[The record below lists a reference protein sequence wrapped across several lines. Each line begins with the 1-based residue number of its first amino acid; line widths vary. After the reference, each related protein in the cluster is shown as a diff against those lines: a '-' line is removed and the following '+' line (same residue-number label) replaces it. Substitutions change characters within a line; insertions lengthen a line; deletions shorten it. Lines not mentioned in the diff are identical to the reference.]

1 MNINIWRL
9 DGFSVNVDPN
19 GAFRSIETQHIH
31 EMCGI
36 IPTFFAKAVMNSDDD
51 FDEVIEGMDQEYGF
65 GGFQHPFGGTIK
77 NHKYISSYEED
88 EDLDALLVM
97 NYRTEDHATDI
108 LPSFKMYQFQYGI
121 VAVEDV
127 PSGKTK
133 IARFD

>member
-1 MNINIWRL
+1 MME
-9 DGFSVNVDPN
+9 GFSKVIDPN
-19 GAFRSIETQHIH
+19 DAFGHLDKKHLI

-36 IPTFFAKAVMNSDDD
+36 VPNFFIKSVMNSDDD
-51 FDEVIEGMDQEYGF
+51 FENIIEGMDQEYGF

-108 LPSFKMYQFQYGI
+108 LPSFKMYQFEYGI

>member
-1 MNINIWRL
+1 MGYINIWGL

-19 GAFRSIETQHIH
+19 GAFKGIETQHIH

-65 GGFQHPFGGTIK
+65 GGFGSFPFEGKVKG
-77 NHKYISSYEED
+77 NKYISPDKGDS
-88 EDLDALLVM
+88 DLDALTVSL
-97 NYRTEDHATDI
+97 YQTEDKEDK
-108 LPSFKMYQFQYGI
+108 FKLYQFEYGI
-121 VAVEDV
+121 VALEDI

>member
-1 MNINIWRL
+1 MME
-9 DGFSVNVDPN
+9 GFSKVIDPN
-19 GAFRSIETQHIH
+19 DAFGHLDKKHLI

-36 IPTFFAKAVMNSDDD
+36 VPNFFIKSVMNSDDD
-51 FDEVIEGMDQEYGF
+51 FDNIIEGMDQEYGF

>member
-1 MNINIWRL
+1 MGYINIWGL

-19 GAFRSIETQHIH
+19 GAFKGIETQHIH

-65 GGFQHPFGGTIK
+65 GGFGSFPFEGKVKG
-77 NHKYISSYEED
+77 NKYISPDKED
-88 EDLDALLVM
+88 RDLDALTVSL
-97 NYRTEDHATDI
+97 YQTEDKEDK
-108 LPSFKMYQFQYGI
+108 FKLYQFEYGI
-121 VAVEDV
+121 VALEDI

>member
-19 GAFRSIETQHIH
+19 GAFRGIETQHIH

-51 FDEVIEGMDQEYGF
+51 FDEVIEGMDQEYGC
-65 GGFQHPFGGTIK
+65 GGFGAFPFNGKVEG
-77 NHKYISSYEED
+77 NKYISPDNSD
-88 EDLDALLVM
+88 TDSDLDALTVSR
-97 NYRTEDHATDI
+97 YRTEDGKDK
-108 LPSFKMYQFQYGI
+108 FKMYQFQYGI

>member
-1 MNINIWRL
+1 MME
-9 DGFSVNVDPN
+9 GFSKVIDPN
-19 GAFRSIETQHIH
+19 DAFGHLDKKHLI
-31 EMCGI
+31 EMCGVV
-36 IPTFFAKAVMNSDDD
+36 PNFFIKSVMNSDDD
-51 FDEVIEGMDQEYGF
+51 FDNIIEGMDQEYGF

>member
-1 MNINIWRL
+1 MME
-9 DGFSVNVDPN
+9 GFSKVIDPN
-19 GAFRSIETQHIH
+19 DAFGHLDKKHLI
-31 EMCGI
+31 EMCGVV
-36 IPTFFAKAVMNSDDD
+36 PNFFIKSVMNSDDD
-51 FDEVIEGMDQEYGF
+51 FDNIIEGMDQEYGF

-108 LPSFKMYQFQYGI
+108 LPSFKMYQFEYGI

>member
-1 MNINIWRL
+1 MNINIWSL

-19 GAFRSIETQHIH
+19 GAFKSIETQHIH

-36 IPTFFAKAVMNSDDD
+36 VPTFFAKAVMNSDDD

-65 GGFQHPFGGTIK
+65 GGFQYPFGGKIK
-77 NHKYISSYEED
+77 NDKYISPYKED
-88 EDLDALLVM
+88 KDLDALTVSL
-97 NYRTEDHATDI
+97 YRTEDGNEK
-108 LPSFKMYQFQYGI
+108 FKMYQFQYGI

>member
-1 MNINIWRL
+1 MGYINIWGL

-19 GAFRSIETQHIH
+19 GAFKGIETQHIH

-65 GGFQHPFGGTIK
+65 GGFGSFPFKGKVKG
-77 NHKYISSYEED
+77 NKYISPDKED
-88 EDLDALLVM
+88 RDLDALTVSL
-97 NYRTEDHATDI
+97 YQTEDKEDK
-108 LPSFKMYQFQYGI
+108 FKLYQFEYGI
-121 VAVEDV
+121 VALEDI

>member
-19 GAFRSIETQHIH
+19 GAFRSIETRHIH

-65 GGFQHPFGGTIK
+65 GGFGAFPFNGKVEG
-77 NHKYISSYEED
+77 NKYISPDNSD
-88 EDLDALLVM
+88 TDSDLDAITLSR
-97 NYRTEDHATDI
+97 YRTEDGKDK
-108 LPSFKMYQFQYGI
+108 FKMYQFQYGI

>member
-1 MNINIWRL
+1 MGYINIWGL

-19 GAFRSIETQHIH
+19 GAFKGIETQHIH

-65 GGFQHPFGGTIK
+65 GGFGAFPFNGKVEG
-77 NHKYISSYEED
+77 NKYISPDKGDS
-88 EDLDALLVM
+88 DLDALTVSL
-97 NYRTEDHATDI
+97 YQTEDKEDK
-108 LPSFKMYQFQYGI
+108 FKLYQFEYGI
-121 VAVEDV
+121 VALEDI

>member
-1 MNINIWRL
+1 MME
-9 DGFSVNVDPN
+9 GFSKVIDPN
-19 GAFRSIETQHIH
+19 DAFGHLDKKHLI
-31 EMCGI
+31 EMCGVV
-36 IPTFFAKAVMNSDDD
+36 PNFFIKSVMNSDDD
-51 FDEVIEGMDQEYGF
+51 FDNIIERMDQEYGF

-108 LPSFKMYQFQYGI
+108 LPSFKMYQFEYGI

>member
-1 MNINIWRL
+1 MM
-9 DGFSVNVDPN
+9 DGFSKVIDPN
-19 GAFRSIETQHIH
+19 DAFGHLDKKHLI

-36 IPTFFAKAVMNSDDD
+36 VPNFFIKSVMNSDDD
-51 FDEVIEGMDQEYGF
+51 FDNIIEGMDQEYGC

-108 LPSFKMYQFQYGI
+108 LPSFKMYQFVYGI
-121 VAVEDV
+121 VAVQDV
-127 PSGKTK
+127 PSCKTK

>member
-1 MNINIWRL
+1 MGYINIWGL

-19 GAFRSIETQHIH
+19 GAFKGIETQHIH

-65 GGFQHPFGGTIK
+65 GGFGSFPFEGKVKG
-77 NHKYISSYEED
+77 NKYISPDKED
-88 EDLDALLVM
+88 SDLDALTVSL
-97 NYRTEDHATDI
+97 YQTEDKEDK
-108 LPSFKMYQFQYGI
+108 FKLYQFEYGI
-121 VAVEDV
+121 VALEDI

>member
-1 MNINIWRL
+1 ME
-9 DGFSVNVDPN
+9 GFSKVIDPN
-19 GAFRSIETQHIH
+19 DAFGHLDKKHLI

-36 IPTFFAKAVMNSDDD
+36 VPNFFIKSVMNSDYD
-51 FDEVIEGMDQEYGF
+51 FDNIIEGMDQEYGF

-121 VAVEDV
+121 GGVEDV
-127 PSGKTK
+127 ESNKIK

>member
-1 MNINIWRL
+1 MME
-9 DGFSVNVDPN
+9 GFSKVIDPN
-19 GAFRSIETQHIH
+19 DAFGHLDKKHLI

-36 IPTFFAKAVMNSDDD
+36 VPNFFIKSVMNSDDD
-51 FDEVIEGMDQEYGF
+51 FDNIIEGMDQEYGF

-77 NHKYISSYEED
+77 NHKYISPHEED

-108 LPSFKMYQFQYGI
+108 IPSFKMYQFQYGI
-121 VAVEDV
+121 VGVEDV
-127 PSGKTK
+127 ENNKIK

>member
-19 GAFRSIETQHIH
+19 DAFRSIETQHIH

-65 GGFQHPFGGTIK
+65 GGFGAFPFNGKVEG
-77 NHKYISSYEED
+77 NKYISPDKGDS
-88 EDLDALLVM
+88 DLDALTVSL
-97 NYRTEDHATDI
+97 YRTEDGNEK
-108 LPSFKMYQFQYGI
+108 FKMYQFQYGI

>member
-1 MNINIWRL
+1 MGYINIWGL

-19 GAFRSIETQHIH
+19 GAFKGIETQHIH

-65 GGFQHPFGGTIK
+65 GGFGSFPFEGKVKG
-77 NHKYISSYEED
+77 NEYISPDKED
-88 EDLDALLVM
+88 RDLDALTVSL
-97 NYRTEDHATDI
+97 YQTEDKEDK
-108 LPSFKMYQFQYGI
+108 FKLYQFEYGI
-121 VAVEDV
+121 VALEDI

>member
-1 MNINIWRL
+1 MGYINIWGL

-19 GAFRSIETQHIH
+19 GAFKGIETQHIH

-65 GGFQHPFGGTIK
+65 GGFGSFPFEGKVKG
-77 NHKYISSYEED
+77 NKYISPDEED
-88 EDLDALLVM
+88 SDLDALTVSL
-97 NYRTEDHATDI
+97 YQTEDKEDK
-108 LPSFKMYQFQYGI
+108 FKLYQFEYGI
-121 VAVEDV
+121 VALEDI

>member
-1 MNINIWRL
+1 MME
-9 DGFSVNVDPN
+9 GFSKVIDPN
-19 GAFRSIETQHIH
+19 DAFGHLDKKHLI
-31 EMCGI
+31 EMCGVV
-36 IPTFFAKAVMNSDDD
+36 PNFFIKSVMNSDDD
-51 FDEVIEGMDQEYGF
+51 FDNIIEGMDQEYGF
-65 GGFQHPFGGTIK
+65 GGFQHPFGGKIK

-108 LPSFKMYQFQYGI
+108 LPSFKMYQFEYGI

>member
-1 MNINIWRL
+1 MME
-9 DGFSVNVDPN
+9 GFSKVIDPN
-19 GAFRSIETQHIH
+19 DAFGHLDKKHLI

-36 IPTFFAKAVMNSDDD
+36 VPNFFIKSVMNSDDD
-51 FDEVIEGMDQEYGF
+51 FENIIEGMDQEYGF

>member
-1 MNINIWRL
+1 MME
-9 DGFSVNVDPN
+9 GFSKVIDPN
-19 GAFRSIETQHIH
+19 DAFGHLDKKHLI

-36 IPTFFAKAVMNSDDD
+36 VPNFFIKSVMNSDDD
-51 FDEVIEGMDQEYGF
+51 FDNIIEGMDQEYGF

-108 LPSFKMYQFQYGI
+108 LPSFKMYQFEYGI